1 MSAGAPVSLQ
11 GRTVMVTGASSGIGR
26 GCAIVA
32 AERGARVVLVGR
44 SEERLRETQ
53 SQLTG
58 AGHAVAAFDLNMAG
72 GITDW
77 MKQFR
82 ELSGL
87 VHAAGVQVTNPLR
100 ALTPEEH
107 TTVMRVNVD
116 SALFLTK
123 AFRQR
128 GVLAPSGGSVV
139 FITSVMA
146 FAGKAAIT
154 SYAASKGAL
163 VAMTKSL
170 AVELGRERIRVNCIA
185 PGQVPSGIADEMQKT
200 MTPEQFEAIR
210 QSHPLGFGEPRDVGN
225 AAAFL
230 LSDDAR
236 WITGTTLV
244 ADGGFLA

>member
-1 MSAGAPVSLQ
+1 MKPVSLE

-32 AERGARVVLVGR
+32 AERGARLVLVGR
-44 SEERLRETQ
+44 SEERLKETQ
-53 SQLTG
+53 SQL
-58 AGHAVAAFDLNMAG
+58 AGSGHSVAAFDLSDTG
-72 GITDW
+72 GIPDW
-77 MKQFR
+77 MKQFK

-107 TTVMRVNVD
+107 SSVMRVNVD

-123 AFRQR
+123 GFRQR
-128 GVLAPSGGSVV
+128 GVLSPAGGSVV
-139 FITSVMA
+139 YITSVMA
-146 FAGKAAIT
+146 FAGKAAIA
-154 SYAASKGAL
+154 SYSASKGAL

-170 AVELGRERIRVNCIA
+170 AVELGREKIRVNCIA

-200 MTPEQFEAIR
+200 MTPEQFDAIR
-210 QSHPLGFGEPRDVGN
+210 KAHPLGFGEPRDVGN